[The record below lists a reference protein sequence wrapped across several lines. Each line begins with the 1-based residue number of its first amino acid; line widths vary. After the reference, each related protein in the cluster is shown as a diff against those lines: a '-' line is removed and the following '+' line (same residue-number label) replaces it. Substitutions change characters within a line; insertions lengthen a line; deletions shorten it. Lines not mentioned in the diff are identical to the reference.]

1 MDNLKLLKKYKNK
14 LSFFFALFVM
24 LSIYFIQATFVW
36 INYISNNIEY
46 KESLENKLTWVINI
60 LENKEEYYSQVKSDD
75 KTLQK
80 IIIKTLENST
90 IYKNWDI
97 VTSFIEILP
106 KNKDKIWV
114 FNEWHYKFLIKNY
127 EINNENYKIIIS
139 MNNDYTF
146 LNYIKYISF
155 FSLFISPFFIF
166 FYFIWDFFVWRN
178 FRVIEQSLNSLE
190 DFTAN
195 VNHEMKTPLSE
206 IISTLSLAKKLK
218 NYKEANEISL
228 NSAEKLNK
236 ILDSIVWIA
245 NLSDISYAKEKIDL
259 IKESN
264 LIIDDFNTVLYE
276 KKIVLEKIFEN
287 KSFILKI
294 NKEHFYLCI
303 KNILSNAIKYSKIWW
318 KIEISFNNWIIEIK
332 DYWVWIKE
340 NNIQNIFNRYFREN
354 YNSTEWFWLW
364 LALVKKVT
372 DINNWKLNI
381 ESRKNA
387 FTKININFL

>member
-1 MDNLKLLKKYKNK
+1 MSNFKLLKKYKIK

-24 LSIYFIQATFVW
+24 LSFYFIQATFVW
-36 INYISNNIEY
+36 INYISKNIELN
-46 KESLENKLTWVINI
+46 KTLENKLTWVINI
-60 LENKEEYYSQVKSDD
+60 LENKEEYYSQIESAD

-80 IIIKTLENST
+80 IILKTLENST
-90 IYKNWDI
+90 IYKNWTI
-97 VTSFIEILP
+97 ITSFIEKLP

-114 FNEWHYKFLIKNY
+114 FDEWNSKFLIKN
-127 EINNENYKIIIS
+127 ITISNDNYKIIIS
-139 MNNDYTF
+139 INNDYIL

-155 FSLFISPFFIF
+155 FSLFLFPFFIF
-166 FYFIWDFFVWRN
+166 FYFIWHFFVWRN
-178 FRVIEQSLNSLE
+178 FRVIEQSINSLE

-218 NYKEANEISL
+218 NYEEANDISL

-245 NLSDISYAKEKIDL
+245 NLSDISYTKEKIDVV
-259 IKESN
+259 KELN
-264 LIIDDFNTVLYE
+264 LIINEFNPNLDE
-276 KKIVLEKIFEN
+276 KKIILEKIIKN

-294 NKEHFYLCI
+294 NKEHFYLCV
-303 KNILSNAIKYSKIWW
+303 KNILSNAIKYSKTWW
-318 KIEISFNNWIIEIK
+318 KIEISFNNWILEIK
-332 DYWVWIKE
+332 DYWIWIRK
-340 NNIQNIFNRYFREN
+340 NNIQDIFNRYFREN
-354 YNSTEWFWLW
+354 YNSAEWFWLW
-364 LALVKKVT
+364 LALVKKIT